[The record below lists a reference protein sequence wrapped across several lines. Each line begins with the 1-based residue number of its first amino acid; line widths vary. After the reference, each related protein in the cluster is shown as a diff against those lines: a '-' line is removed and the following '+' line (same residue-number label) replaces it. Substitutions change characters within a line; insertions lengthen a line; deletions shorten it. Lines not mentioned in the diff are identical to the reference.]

1 MVKGSVNIVSYPGT
15 ATVTVDPGYK
25 LIWVDVV
32 DAENHPAVHTIY
44 DVRNNTCISYRT
56 SPAHEAFTSSPNCGT
71 IIDATNTSFTIK
83 TWWSASTA
91 FTYAVVY

>member
-1 MVKGSVNIVSYPGT
+1 MVKGSVDIVSYPGT

-32 DAENHPAVHTIY
+32 ATENLAVHTIY
-44 DVRNNTCISYRT
+44 DVRNNTCIAYRI
-56 SPAHEAFTSSPNCGT
+56 SPAQEAFTSGPNCGT
-71 IIDATNTSFTIK
+71 IIDTTNTSFIIR
-83 TWWSASTA
+83 TWWDTSTA